1 MLLCVQVRKEVFEQ
15 CRARASW
22 RISRGNGVTSLPP
35 GHQVHEV
42 QGECTYIRIGSS
54 TVMYVKS
61 VRAHA
66 CIHKG
71 QDMG

>member
-1 MLLCVQVRKEVFEQ
+1 MQCLVYVLLCVQVRKEVFEQ

-42 QGECTYIRIGSS
+42 QGECTY
-54 TVMYVKS
+54 V
-61 VRAHA
+61 
-66 CIHKG
+66 
-71 QDMG
+71 

>member
-1 MLLCVQVRKEVFEQ
+1 MQCLVYVLLCVQVRKEVLEQ

-42 QGECTYIRIGSS
+42 QGECTY
-54 TVMYVKS
+54 V
-61 VRAHA
+61 
-66 CIHKG
+66 
-71 QDMG
+71 